1 MGPGLWLVTALGA
14 GALLRRVPGRD
25 YPGRAIA
32 LATSPEPAQTR
43 SLSPRA
49 TLGLAV

>member
-25 YPGRAIA
+25 YPGAIA
-32 LATSPEPAQTR
+32 LATSPETAQTR